1 MATFVVETLDK
12 VDSAIE
18 GYAES
23 VFADFGGAVSG
34 LMREWAMRRS
44 TWHLRRHDAD
54 KPVAD
59 AVGFLVRCDL
69 APADESEVS
78 GPLRDATTQPV
89 RSLRRRDGE
98 GADN

>member
-34 LMREWAMRRS
+34 LMQAMGIVGLAFIAFNTLVQWVPIRVTEYTRWMDQIGS
-44 TWHLRRHDAD
+44 DTFLCS
-54 KPVAD
+54 
-59 AVGFLVRCDL
+59 VGFGLVLDSPPH
-69 APADESEVS
+69 A
-78 GPLRDATTQPV
+78 GLRTD
-89 RSLRRRDGE
+89 D
-98 GADN
+98 